1 MKYREDVGSTYLGTD
16 FQPDK
21 DMLLHDNIDDLYD
34 KVRDAKRKFH
44 RISVA
49 KLRLIIQ
56 PKIRTIF
63 FRQKFYGSTEI
74 KD

>member
-34 KVRDAKRKFH
+34 KVRDAERETPQNSGKKPCF
-44 RISVA
+44 
-49 KLRLIIQ
+49 
-56 PKIRTIF
+56 
-63 FRQKFYGSTEI
+63 E
-74 KD
+74 